1 MKKSIFVS
9 KLVSAIFVT
18 IVLTRSMIITP
29 SPKIIFVPFLICS
42 ISMAMEQIGLIL
54 N

>member
-9 KLVSAIFVT
+9 KLVSAIIVT
-18 IVLTRSMIITP
+18 ILLTRSMIITP
-29 SPKIIFVPFLICS
+29 SP
-42 ISMAMEQIGLIL
+42 